1 MIDSQID
8 FEEFCIRYREKYN
21 SPMFLTKDA
30 DNEYIDLAVRVAW
43 HVWQSTNAHTENETS
58 LKDGWYISRVING
71 QITNIQIRPP
81 ETREIAG
88 IDIMD
93 AAKIPGLR
101 RKFFKA
107 LVEEK
112 RGHYEKY
119 KVEETLKND

>member
-1 MIDSQID
+1 
-8 FEEFCIRYREKYN
+8 
-21 SPMFLTKDA
+21 MFLTKDIN
-30 DNEYIDLAVRVAW
+30 NEYIDLAVRVAW
-43 HVWQSTNAHTENETS
+43 HVWQSTNAHTGYETS
-58 LKDGWYISRVING
+58 LNDGWYISRVIDG
-71 QITNIQIRPP
+71 QISNIQIRPP